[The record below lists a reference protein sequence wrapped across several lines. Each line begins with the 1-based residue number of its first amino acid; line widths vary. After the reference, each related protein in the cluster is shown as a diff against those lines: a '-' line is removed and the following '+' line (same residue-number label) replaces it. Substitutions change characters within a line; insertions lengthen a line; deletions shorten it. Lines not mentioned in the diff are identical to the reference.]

1 MRACPVCNTSQNVAT
16 YHRVDGFDYVRCA
29 KCELIFIDKVAPT
42 NELYTAYDGG
52 WWKSF
57 RRRLTA
63 PFRTFDQIPNLRK
76 SLDRAG
82 IIYDFV
88 ARFAPAVTPTA
99 QSSFLD
105 IGCNKGFLLVQAL
118 EHGYNVFGIELVAV
132 LLEPFRRKY
141 PRFARQVE
149 AGRFMDV
156 QRNFADETFDVITA
170 IDVIEHLEEPTVDFD
185 TIFRLLK
192 PGGVFVIQ
200 TPDGDSPQ
208 AHRDQAGWGALKPL
222 EHLQLFSRKNLG
234 LFAARHGFASTEF
247 FEPFE
252 EADGNFVAVMK
263 KAAR

>member
-1 MRACPVCNTSQNVAT
+1 MRACPVCTTAANVAL
-16 YHRVDGFDYVRCA
+16 YHRVDGFDYVRCS

-42 NELYTAYDGG
+42 SELYTAYDGG
-52 WWKSF
+52 WWKAL
-57 RRRLTA
+57 RRRITA

-76 SLDRAG
+76 SLDRARQ
-82 IIYDFV
+82 IFDFV
-88 ARFAPAVTPTA
+88 AGYAPASATQPN
-99 QSSFLD
+99 FLD

-141 PRFARQVE
+141 PRFAGQVE

-156 QRNFADETFDVITA
+156 QRNFSDEMFEVITA
-170 IDVIEHLEEPTVDFD
+170 IDVIEHLEDPNIDFN

-208 AHRDQAGWGALKPL
+208 AHRDQASWGALKPL

-234 LFAARHGFASTEF
+234 LFAARHGFASTSF

-263 KAAR
+263 KAD